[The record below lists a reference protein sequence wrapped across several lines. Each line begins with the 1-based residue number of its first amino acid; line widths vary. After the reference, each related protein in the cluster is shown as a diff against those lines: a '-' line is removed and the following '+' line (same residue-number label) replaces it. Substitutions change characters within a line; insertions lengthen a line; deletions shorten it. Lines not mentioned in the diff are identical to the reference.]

1 MINKTP
7 SGTENPNTVDDRD
20 QIAGSV
26 RSAIVVVPRILNLF
40 PWVRSVIDVGCGTGD
55 WLQSFSLN
63 GVPKIVGLDGKDR
76 TKDSLPIDKME
87 FRMTDLSKPFP
98 QADHFDLA
106 LSLEVAAY
114 LPPESAV
121 GFVTSLTKLS
131 DVVVFSAAIPGQGG
145 IGHVNER
152 WPGYWVTL
160 FKDQGFTCF
169 DILRGEFWYDE
180 RVEWQYA
187 QNMLV
192 FVKEGRTDL
201 VKDLQD
207 KTHNA
212 KLPLDL
218 VHPRCFA
225 VYRSIAGSIQAVT
238 NMPQQI
244 EMWTRLTTI
253 ENSTSWRAIKFLE
266 KKLESYPR
274 LRKFI
279 HGVGK
284 FAWWTVLKLRE
295 RAHKR
300 MLKRGEV

>member
-63 GVPKIVGLDGKDR
+63 GVPKIVGLDGKGP

-87 FRMTDLSKPFP
+87 FRITDLSKPFP

-225 VYRSIAGSIQAVT
+225 VYRSIAGSVNAGQSA
-238 NMPQQI
+238 QI
-244 EMWTRLTTI
+244 TENTPPDETDSAPANHPPRWFRCTIRTLKQRLDPP
-253 ENSTSWRAIKFLE
+253 TSFRKFL
-266 KKLESYPR
+266 
-274 LRKFI
+274 RKIARFFWRP
-279 HGVGK
+279 GRV
-284 FAWWTVLKLRE
+284 
-295 RAHKR
+295 
-300 MLKRGEV
+300 